1 MVKVSVI
8 MPVYNAEDYLA
19 EACGCILNQTHEDI
33 ELICV
38 DDGSSDNSLEILKRL
53 ADEDSR
59 VRVFHQENRGGGA
72 ARNFALQKVTGKYL
86 YFMDAD
92 DKLDLNAFSELIE
105 KMEHDSLDFIIF
117 SAVNLATDTGE
128 IFKTPYY
135 SMEKLKR
142 FGENKVFSFDDLG
155 DMIFDISV
163 TPWCKFYDCDFVKK
177 SGAQF
182 LENSIFHDNQ
192 FFWEVL
198 FNARRMSF
206 TDGYYYTRRRHSQS
220 STGAGDERYVNII
233 NVVNNIIALF
243 VKYGQL
249 DKFKHILYNKKVLW
263 IYTRYNEIQQDFRQ
277 LFFDAMKDDFT
288 NITDADFEGC
298 LDEKNRFI
306 FSSVISAKTMN
317 ELDLLYENYNL
328 TKKNSELK
336 RRKKLPNFI
345 KYRLKRL
352 F

>member
-1 MVKVSVI
+1 

-19 EACGCILNQTHEDI
+19 EACDCILNQTHEDI

-38 DDGSSDNSLEILKRL
+38 DDGSTDTSLKILNDIADN
-53 ADEDSR
+53 DSR
-59 VRVFHQENRGGGA
+59 VCVFHQENRGGGA

-92 DKLDLNAFSELIE
+92 DRLDLNAFSELIE
-105 KMEHDSLDFIIF
+105 KMEQDSLDFIIF
-117 SAVNLATDTGE
+117 SAVNLATDTGKL
-128 IFKTPYY
+128 FKTPYY
-135 SMEKLKR
+135 SMSKLKR
-142 FGENKVFSFDDLG
+142 FGENRVFGFDDLG

-163 TPWCKFYDCDFVKK
+163 TPWCKFYDCEFVLK
-177 SGAQF
+177 SGARF

-198 FNARRMSF
+198 FNAKRMSF

-220 STGAGDERYVNII
+220 STGAGDERYINII
-233 NVVNNIIALF
+233 NVVNNIIKLF
-243 VKYGQL
+243 AKYNQL

-263 IYTRYNEIQQDFRQ
+263 IHTRYDQIRDEFKEM
-277 LFFDAMKDDFT
+277 FFDAMKDDFT
-288 NITDADFEGC
+288 NLDDADFEGF

-306 FSSVISAKTMN
+306 FNSVVSAKTMN
-317 ELDLLYENYNL
+317 EFDLLIENYKL